1 MHISKEQRV
10 RITLALLSIIDFA
23 YTFQNF
29 SQIKVILS
37 SLLVLSNI
45 VSMLL
50 LKKKQISIIMITLY
64 YGKEII
70 LYGPTLTWPVLY
82 LFKKIGSQKLIFLS
96 LFSIQIAFNY
106 VDSLWIL
113 ILKTKEHYC
122 MELII
127 IFIQEGYSF
136 YIQQKPFNQCIRLL
150 IKQFKQD
157 CILQLFD
164 RNYNNISI
172 NQKNTLIINR
182 QQSVKNVLNSPKSD
196 QIRLCTDEQE
206 LFYKLYLNNDDFQVL
221 ESNQQNLQT
230 KMIFK
235 SPKELLLFLKNNR
248 QYYILAVLNDPCINQ
263 KVFYQVKYLQK
274 DAFYLL
280 YYIKIENGLTN
291 WQNHKI
297 SKYKQNLIN
306 IFNHKL
312 KTPLNGA
319 IGHLITANDDENIME
334 QVKQLYLQPALLNCR
349 LQLYLVQDIL
359 DYLSCEIEQLTIM
372 NNKTNLQSLLSELYD
387 LIENQCKMKKIDVLF
402 KINDEIFDKLDSKY
416 WFIYTDSNK
425 LIRVLLNILNT
436 SYRYTDEGGCIS
448 LEIKLDQLNKITYF
462 TIIEEGSGINEEQIQ
477 QLKNQLNQLDHC
489 ATTNKSNK
497 LLCDDNRINSGINLY
512 LINKLIKLLSGDN
525 SKLQLRIQQNN
536 QLFFTFSI
544 SDTQDLQSESSL
556 GRSKNN
562 SLNKQKSLRS
572 LNKNNFQQSPRIS
585 KFKQLSQRQF
595 NFKSYNSLASLQQTE
610 IVDVEP
616 IAQIPNMLQT
626 KNDNHKNCHQ
636 RQRFKSIKKHIDN
649 QQCQKTSSKIHSADS
664 AIQQISKTEK
674 YILVVDDE
682 PFNHETLCLMLK
694 NIGFNKFLKAF
705 NGQQCIDLVL
715 QYHDQIY
722 MIMMDIDMPI
732 MNGIETT
739 RQLEKLIIINSVS
752 YIPIIGCT
760 AHEDYESHL
769 KCFEAGMIHV
779 VIKPVF
785 IKSIQEAL
793 YKISE
798 LNSNET
804 IKENNSSYIMKTV
817 QSKSSE

>member
-1 MHISKEQRV
+1 MHISKEKRV

-50 LKKKQISIIMITLY
+50 LKKKQLSSIMITLY

-70 LYGPTLTWPVLY
+70 LFGPTSTWPVLY

-106 VDSLWIL
+106 VDSLWKL
-113 ILKTKEHYC
+113 TLKAKEHQC
-122 MELII
+122 IELIV
-127 IFIQEGYSF
+127 IFIYEGYSF
-136 YIQQKPFNQCIRLL
+136 YVEQKPFNQCIRLL
-150 IKQFKQD
+150 IKHFKQD

-164 RNYNNISI
+164 RNYNNIAF
-172 NQKNTLIINR
+172 NQKNSLIVNR
-182 QQSVKNVLNSPKSD
+182 QAPSKNVLNSPKSD
-196 QIRLCTDEQE
+196 QIRLCTEEQE
-206 LFYKLYLNNDDFQVL
+206 LFYKLYLNNDDFQPL
-221 ESNQQNLQT
+221 ESNQQNSQN

-235 SPKELLLFLKNNR
+235 SSKELLLFLKNNR
-248 QYYILAVLNDPCINQ
+248 QYYALAVLNEPYNNQ
-263 KVFYQVKYLQK
+263 KVLYQVKYLQK
-274 DAFYLL
+274 DTFYLL
-280 YYIKIENGLTN
+280 YYIKIEDGYTN

-319 IGHLITANDDENIME
+319 IGHLITANEDENIME
-334 QVKQLYLQPALLNCR
+334 KVKQSYLQPALLNCR

-359 DYLSCEIEQLTIM
+359 DYLSCEVEQLTIM
-372 NNKTNLQSLLSELYD
+372 SNKTNLQSLLSELYD
-387 LIENQCKMKKIDVLF
+387 LIENQCKIKKID
-402 KINDEIFDKLDSKY
+402 IFDKLDSKY

-462 TIIEEGSGINEEQIQ
+462 TIIENGSGINEEQIQ
-477 QLKNQLNQLDHC
+477 QLTEQLKQLDQC

-497 LLCDDNRINSGINLY
+497 LLCADNRINSGINLY
-512 LINKLIKLLSGDN
+512 LVNKLIKLLSGDN
-525 SKLQLRIQQNN
+525 SRLQLRIQQNN
-536 QLFFTFSI
+536 QLLFTFSI
-544 SDTQDLQSESSL
+544 SDTLDLQSESSL

-572 LNKNNFQQSPRIS
+572 LNKISFQQSPRIS

-595 NFKSYNSLASLQQTE
+595 NFKSYNSFASLQQTE
-610 IVDVEP
+610 TIDVEP
-616 IAQIPNMLQT
+616 IAQIPSILQI
-626 KNDNHKNCHQ
+626 KDNKHKYCHQ
-636 RQRFKSIKKHIDN
+636 RQKLKSLKKPIDY

-664 AIQQISKTEK
+664 AIQQLQKTEK
-674 YILVVDDE
+674 YVLVVDDE

-715 QYHDQIY
+715 QYHEQIY
-722 MIMMDIDMPI
+722 MIMMDIDMPV

-739 RQLEKLIIINSVS
+739 TQLEELIVTNSVT

-785 IKSIQEAL
+785 IKSLQEAL

-804 IKENNSSYIMKTV
+804 IKENNSPYIMQRV
-817 QSKSSE
+817 KSQTSDFQ